1 MFGDNALLVGA
12 SDPQLHWLPDPGVL
26 APIALL
32 AFVYVRRFRAARA
45 EAGGRGAGWPQA
57 LAFAA
62 GILALLLAVAS
73 PIDGLGEDYLF
84 SAHMAQHVLLGD
96 IAPVLLL
103 LSLSRVILRPATRRL
118 HQVERKLGPLASP
131 WTGLALWL
139 LLMYLWHIPALYDAA
154 LRSPVVHL
162 LEHASFFT
170 AGVCV
175 WWPLIQPVP
184 MRRPLKG
191 FQTIA
196 YIGGAKFG
204 LAALGLYLTWSST
217 VLYPYYET
225 VPRIWGLSAIDDQN
239 AGGAIMM
246 VEQSL
251 TFVIAL
257 AFLFSRMLTQS
268 EVDEQRREKLE
279 PGAHAPGPPATHG
292 RSPQP

>member
-1 MFGDNALLVGA
+1 VFGDNAMFVGA
-12 SDPQLHWLPDPGVL
+12 TDPRLDWLPDPGVL

-32 AFVYVRRFRAARA
+32 VFVYVRRFRAARR
-45 EAGGRGAGWPQA
+45 EEGGRGAGWPQA

-62 GILALLLAVAS
+62 GIFALLLAVAS
-73 PIDGLGEDYLF
+73 PIDGLGEEYLF
-84 SAHMAQHVLLGD
+84 SAHMTQHVLLGD
-96 IAPVLLL
+96 IAPALLL
-103 LSLSRVILRPATRRL
+103 LSLSRVIMRPATRRL
-118 HQVERKLGPLASP
+118 HRIERALGPLASP
-131 WTGLALWL
+131 WTGIALWL
-139 LLMYLWHIPALYDAA
+139 ALMYLWHIPALYDAA
-154 LRSPVVHL
+154 LENPIVHL

-191 FQTIA
+191 FQTVG

-217 VLYPYYET
+217 VFYPYYET
-225 VPRIWGLSAIDDQN
+225 VPRIWGLSAISDQN

-251 TFVIAL
+251 TFAIAL
-257 AFLFSRMLTQS
+257 VFLFSRMLTQS
-268 EVDEQRREKLE
+268 EVDEQRREKLDDRTGGSR
-279 PGAHAPGPPATHG
+279 PRTPAAPG
-292 RSPQP
+292 R